1 MSMTVPLTEERLTPE
16 ARRSVVGGILSLFV
30 DSFDIYLPALVLP
43 AVMDYFEPASMSAT
57 TKVTLVTVI
66 FVVTLLGR
74 PIGGPI
80 FGNLA
85 DRIGRRRVTMITGIG
100 FTIVTLLIG
109 LMPGYASWGYGSIVG
124 LILLRL
130 IGGIFLGGGYA
141 GPVPLAIERSP
152 MRRRGLVGGVMA
164 AGAPAAITLISVI
177 QLVVLER
184 FSGPAL
190 QSWGWRIPFF
200 FGFLLGIAYVVYYSR
215 VKEVDLEELKKSRE
229 GNRAPLFQLFNR
241 RNIRGFGQVFLLMT
255 GMWFAAQIVLS
266 FMPGLLVGV
275 LHQNP
280 SDVST
285 LEIIANVATIV
296 GMIAAGVWGQRIGRR
311 KLLLGCAVAI
321 TLGASLAYVL
331 LVLLARSGAGFLPIG
346 IVAVVAFVLPN
357 APLGCLV
364 VYLNER
370 FGAGVRSSGYGT
382 VYTLSLILPALYSVW
397 ITVLQAV
404 LPYEYTAVVL
414 IVIGGVLFFVGA
426 WIGPETRGTVL
437 LGEPAGAAA
446 PHADAASE

>member
-1 MSMTVPLTEERLTPE
+1 VAAIYRIGAIFVIGRNSWMSTTVPLAEERLTPE
-16 ARRSVVGGILSLFV
+16 ARRSVIGGILSLFV

-164 AGAPAAITLISVI
+164 AGAPAAITLISII

-215 VKEVDLEELKKSRE
+215 VEEVDLEELKKSRE
-229 GNRAPLFQLFNR
+229 GNRAPIFQLFNR
-241 RNIRGFGQVFLLMT
+241 SNIRGFGQVFLLMT
-255 GMWFAAQIVLS
+255 GMWFAAQI
-266 FMPGLLVGV
+266 
-275 LHQNP
+275 
-280 SDVST
+280 
-285 LEIIANVATIV
+285 
-296 GMIAAGVWGQRIGRR
+296 
-311 KLLLGCAVAI
+311 
-321 TLGASLAYVL
+321 
-331 LVLLARSGAGFLPIG
+331 
-346 IVAVVAFVLPN
+346 VLPN

-414 IVIGGVLFFVGA
+414 IVLGGVLFFAGA

>member
-1 MSMTVPLTEERLTPE
+1 MSTNAPVTDERLTPE

-43 AVMDYFEPASMSAT
+43 AVMDYFEPDSMSAT

-85 DRIGRRRVTMITGIG
+85 DKIGRRRVTLITGVG
-100 FTIVTLLIG
+100 FTVVTLLIG
-109 LMPGYASWGYGSIVG
+109 LMPGYATWGYGSIVG

-164 AGAPAAITLISVI
+164 AGAPAAITLISII

-184 FSGPAL
+184 FPDEEL
-190 QSWGWRIPFF
+190 KSWGWRIPFF
-200 FGFLLGIAYVVYYSR
+200 FGFLLGIAYIAYYSR
-215 VKEVDLEELKKSRE
+215 VPEVDLKELKKSRE
-229 GNRAPLFQLFNR
+229 GNRAPIFELFSR

-255 GMWFAAQIVLS
+255 GMWFAAQVVLS

-280 SDVST
+280 SNVST
-285 LEIIANVATIV
+285 LEIVANVATIIS
-296 GMIAAGVWGQRIGRR
+296 MILAGVLGQRIGRR

-321 TLGASLAYVL
+321 TVGASLAYLV
-331 LVLLARSGAGFLPIG
+331 LVLLARSGAGFLPI
-346 IVAVVAFVLPN
+346 AFVAFVLPN

-370 FGAGVRSSGYGT
+370 FGAGVRSSGYGS

-397 ITVLQAV
+397 ITVLQTV
-404 LPYEYTAVVL
+404 MPYEYTAVVL
-414 IVIGGVLFFVGA
+414 IVLGGVLFFAGA

-437 LGEPAGAAA
+437 LGAPAEPAASR
-446 PHADAASE
+446 ADTASE

>member
-1 MSMTVPLTEERLTPE
+1 MSTTVSTTDERLTPE
-16 ARRSVVGGILSLFV
+16 ARRSIVGGILSLFV

-43 AVMDYFEPASMSAT
+43 AVMDYFEPPSMPAT

-85 DRIGRRRVTMITGIG
+85 DKIGRRRVTLITGVG

-109 LMPGYASWGYGSIVG
+109 LMPGYATWGYGSIVG

-130 IGGIFLGGGYA
+130 IGGVFLGGGYA

-152 MRRRGLVGGVMA
+152 MSRRGLVGGVMA
-164 AGAPAAITLISVI
+164 AGAPAAITLISII

-184 FSGPAL
+184 FSGPDL

-200 FGFLLGIAYVVYYSR
+200 FGFLLGIAYVAYYSR
-215 VKEVDLEELKKSRE
+215 VKEVDLEALKKLRK
-229 GNRAPLFQLFNR
+229 GNRAPLFELFSR

-280 SDVST
+280 SNVST
-285 LEIIANVATIV
+285 LEIIANVATII
-296 GMIAAGVWGQRIGRR
+296 GMILAGVLGQRIGRR

-321 TLGASLAYVL
+321 TVGASLAYVF
-331 LVLLARSGAGFLPIG
+331 LVLVARSGAGFLPIG
-346 IVAVVAFVLPN
+346 ILAFVAFVLPN

-414 IVIGGVLFFVGA
+414 IVLGGVLFFIGA
-426 WIGPETRGTVL
+426 WIGPETKGTVL
-437 LGEPAGAAA
+437 LGTPVESGRATQTA
-446 PHADAASE
+446 E

>member
-1 MSMTVPLTEERLTPE
+1 MSTTVSTPDERLTPE
-16 ARRSVVGGILSLFV
+16 ARRSIVGGILSLFV

-43 AVMDYFEPASMSAT
+43 AVMDYFEPPSMPAT

-85 DRIGRRRVTMITGIG
+85 DKIGRRRVTLITGVG

-109 LMPGYASWGYGSIVG
+109 LMPGYATWGYGSIVG

-130 IGGIFLGGGYA
+130 IGGVFLGGGYA

-152 MRRRGLVGGVMA
+152 MSRRGLVGGVMA

-184 FSGPAL
+184 FSGPDL

-200 FGFLLGIAYVVYYSR
+200 FGFVLGIAYVAYYSR
-215 VKEVDLEELKKSRE
+215 VKEVDLEELKKSRK
-229 GNRAPLFQLFNR
+229 GNRAPLFELFSR

-280 SDVST
+280 SNVST
-285 LEIIANVATIV
+285 LEIIANVATII
-296 GMIAAGVWGQRIGRR
+296 GMILAGVLGQRIGRR

-321 TLGASLAYVL
+321 TVGASVAYVV

-346 IVAVVAFVLPN
+346 IVAFVAFVLPN

-397 ITVLQAV
+397 ITVLQTV

-414 IVIGGVLFFVGA
+414 IVLGGVLFFIGA
-426 WIGPETRGTVL
+426 WIGPETKGTVL
-437 LGEPAGAAA
+437 LGTPVESGRATQAA
-446 PHADAASE
+446 E